1 MGKETVREILKF
13 DVGGIGFKKAAYLSL
28 LMSFVLLILGF
39 YFIIKLL
46 NEF

>member
-1 MGKETVREILKF
+1 MAKDTIREILKF

-28 LMSFVLLILGF
+28 IMSAVLLVFGF
-39 YFIIKLL
+39 LFIINLL